1 LSTRQPPGWLIRA
14 TGSPADLRRIAE
26 GLGGGDLHVSV
37 DGDSLY
43 LTSPDI
49 DKIDRQAA
57 AEWAAYELIRLISA
71 AANILFGTMVLVRF
85 QSVRPNANAISCGRE
100 FQRNGNR
107 VGNEHSLL
115 QAVIVAQRR
124 PDLRTALLACAA
136 GGADGLFRA
145 YEALCS
151 ELMSTSHL
159 DYAGGIGTREW
170 LTKQGW
176 VDEQEEQQF
185 LDTVVHFGR
194 QNGSP
199 SFKTSSPCEA
209 QHLVEKLLS
218 KWIDHVSQP
227 A

>member
-1 LSTRQPPGWLIRA
+1 MSTRQPPGWLIQA
-14 TGSPADLRRIAE
+14 TGSPADIPRIAD
-26 GLGGGDLHVSV
+26 GLGGGDLHVGV

-49 DKIDRQAA
+49 NKIDNRAP

-71 AANILFGTMVLVRF
+71 AANIRFGTVVLVRF
-85 QSVRPNANAISCGRE
+85 QSVLPNSDAISWNRE
-100 FQRNGNR
+100 FQRNGNTVR
-107 VGNEHSLL
+107 HGQPLL
-115 QAVIVAQRR
+115 QAVIAAQRR

-151 ELMSTSHL
+151 ELMSTSPL
-159 DYAGGIGTREW
+159 DYAGGEGTREW
-170 LTKQGW
+170 LIKQGW

-185 LDTVVHFGR
+185 LDTVVHYGR
-194 QNGSP
+194 QNGAP
-199 SFKTSSPCEA
+199 SFRTSSPCEA
-209 QHLVEKLLS
+209 QRLVEKLLDR
-218 KWIDHVSQP
+218 WIDHVSPP